1 MTLTFARRF
10 LVAGAILALASV
22 SAFADGLCDGQTL
35 GQVVDSSLG
44 SCTIGD
50 KLFSNFDV
58 DFTGPTGS
66 PAVPSAA
73 DVVLSGMSGSS
84 DTITFNFD
92 TGDNTPSD
100 SYALVA
106 VGQELDLSI
115 SYLVTVT
122 DYPSY
127 EIGSIDGTLYASLSG
142 DPTILDV
149 LTGNADI
156 TYTGPGGAFLDFI
169 GNAQSNSAIAPIN
182 DSGIPQGLPTI
193 LGVNASSYNVSDLVT
208 VTGGTVSP
216 SDPTEI
222 LAAVDSFSNQFNQI
236 NPESLIPEPA
246 TFLLLGSAL
255 LGLGVLR
262 RKRA

>member
-127 EIGSIDGTLYASLSG
+127 EIGSIDGSLNGSLSN
-142 DPTILDV
+142 DPSGN
-149 LTGNADI
+149 GNADI
-156 TYTGPGGAFLDFI
+156 TYSGPGGAFLDYS
-169 GNAQSNSAIAPIN
+169 GNAEPHSAIAPIN
-182 DSGIPQGLPTI
+182 DVGVPAYLPTFT
-193 LGVNASSYNVSDLVT
+193 GVNASSYSVSDFPT
-208 VTGGTVSP
+208 
-216 SDPTEI
+216 DPTEI
-222 LAAVDSFSNQFNQI
+222 LAVVDSFQNTFNQI
-236 NPESLIPEPA
+236 TPGSLIPEPA